1 MNNEKKNQ
9 YFASVGQGLKVKALY
24 LKIEDSIN
32 ALEISLS
39 IVLPYIAVDFLKK
52 NFRNPRCLEYTS
64 PIFLVS

>member
-1 MNNEKKNQ
+1 MNNGKKNQ

-39 IVLPYIAVDFLKK
+39 IVLPYIAIDFLKK

>member
-39 IVLPYIAVDFLKK
+39 IVLPYIAIDFLKK